1 MTADQP
7 EAPEAGRLGA
17 NRRRPSTPR
26 GGEPGDSGSA
36 TDLPGGRGERT
47 DLRDWRTGEGRL
59 LGVSIPQPRG
69 GHLSAAVPP
78 GVTERVDQ
86 AAPMSDR
93 IWTLPNVI
101 SMVRIALIPVFV
113 ALILVWDAPGK
124 ALAMLAV
131 LGVTDW
137 IDGKIARMWNM
148 RSRLGAK
155 LDPVA
160 DRILIAAVPIVFA
173 IAGYVPWWVVWV
185 LLARDLLL
193 AATYPLYRRKQ
204 LMPEVIYLGKA
215 ASFALMWSF
224 PLLLAAE
231 AGIPAAYWLRIVG
244 EATLWWGVGLYL
256 WSGLVYL
263 ARAVQVARL
272 P

>member
-1 MTADQP
+1 MTTGEP
-7 EAPEAGRLGA
+7 EAPGPRRLGLRGRRTSPSGDER
-17 NRRRPSTPR
+17 NRLR
-26 GGEPGDSGSA
+26 GATGEQTGA
-36 TDLPGGRGERT
+36 RGERT
-47 DLRDWRTGEGRL
+47 DLRDWRQGEGRL
-59 LGVSIPQPRG
+59 LGVNIPQPRG

-78 GVTERVDQ
+78 GVTEAGAEP
-86 AAPMSDR
+86 AAVSDR

-113 ALILVWDAPGK
+113 ALILLWDAPGK
-124 ALAMLAV
+124 ALALLAL
-131 LGVTDW
+131 LGLSDW
-137 IDGKIARMWNM
+137 VDGKIARIWDM

-160 DRILIAAVPIVFA
+160 DRILIAVVPFVFA
-173 IAGYVPWWVVWV
+173 LAGYVPWWVVAV
-185 LLARDLLL
+185 LLVRDLLL
-193 AATYPLYRRKQ
+193 TATLPLYRRKR
-204 LMPEVIYLGKA
+204 LEPEVIYLGKA

-231 AGIPAAYWLRIVG
+231 AGIPAAYWVQIVG
-244 EATLWWGVGLYL
+244 EATLLWGVGLYL

-263 ARAVQVARL
+263 GRAAQVARL